1 MDALTVHRLHF
12 AFTAVFHYLFP
23 QLTMGLALL
32 LVILKTQALRTGQE
46 CYNHAAR
53 FWGRI
58 FGINFAMGVVT
69 GIPMEFQFG
78 TNWALFSRASGGVIG
93 QTLAM
98 EGVFSFFLESSFLG
112 AFLFGEKRLGPRL
125 HWLSAFLVF
134 LGAWLSGF
142 FIIAT
147 NAWMQHPVGYR
158 LLPDGRFALASFWAL
173 LLNQWAWWQ
182 YMHTM
187 TASVVTAS
195 VVMAALGAFYLLTR
209 QHLEYGRMFVAMG
222 VTAGLIASCILIF
235 PTGDAQG
242 RNIAYD
248 QPVTL
253 AAMEG
258 LFTNERGAPLMLVGQ
273 PNMSEKKL
281 DNPIYLPRVLSF
293 LTFRRWKAEVKG
305 LDAFPEDRWPDNVPL
320 LYFAY
325 HIMAGLGTIF
335 VAVLA
340 LAAFML
346 LRGRLYDTPLLLWA
360 LMLLAPFPYIA
371 TTAGWLTAE
380 VGRQP
385 WVVFGLMRT
394 AVGSSVEVS
403 AGNAMFTLIGFA
415 GMYSLLAVLFLFLL
429 YLEVNRGPEAA
440 ADEHGVANVSESGSA
455 PAAD

>member
-1 MDALTVHRLHF
+1 MDAITIHRIHF
-12 AFTAVFHYLFP
+12 AFTAMFHYLFP

-32 LVILKTQALRTGQE
+32 LVIFKTLALRTGE
-46 CYNHAAR
+46 ERYNRAAR

-78 TNWALFSRASGGVIG
+78 TNWALFSRTTGGVIG

-112 AFLFGEKRLGPRL
+112 AFLLGERRLGPRL

-134 LGAWLSGF
+134 LGSWLSGF

-147 NAWMQHPVGYR
+147 NGWMQHPVGYR
-158 LLPDGRFALASFWAL
+158 ILADGRITLASFWAL
-173 LLNQWAWWQ
+173 LLNHWAWWQ
-182 YMHTM
+182 YIHTM

-195 VVMAALGAFYLLTR
+195 VVMAALGAFYLLIR
-209 QHLEYGRMFVAMG
+209 RHLEYGRMFVALG
-222 VTAGLIASCILIF
+222 VTAGLIASCLLIF

-242 RNIAYD
+242 RNIAYE

-258 LFTNERGAPLMLVGQ
+258 LFSNQRGAPLMLVGQ
-273 PNMSEKKL
+273 PDVGAKKI

-305 LDAFPEDRWPDNVPL
+305 LDAFPQDRWPDNIPL
-320 LYFAY
+320 LYYAY

-346 LRGRLYDTPLLLWA
+346 WRGRLYDTRLMLWA

-380 VGRQP
+380 LGRQP
-385 WVVFGLMRT
+385 WLVYGLMRT
-394 AVGSSVEVS
+394 AAGSSSEVS
-403 AGNAMFTLIGFA
+403 AGNALFTLIGFA
-415 GMYSLLAVLFLFLL
+415 GMYSLLAVLFLFLV
-429 YLEVNRGPEAA
+429 YLEVQRGPEPAEQPAA
-440 ADEHGVANVSESGSA
+440 GSA